1 MYTNELTEE
10 VLRENF
16 EHWLDQAV
24 RSGNRGGHL
33 QPVTPLT
40 VQTWQAID
48 AVADA
53 AGSVSG
59 ASAYLRRLEEA
70 VDAARHVFEL
80 QVAGAPHD
88 MPPHAIAS

>member
-24 RSGNRGGHL
+24 RSGNRGAHL
-33 QPVTPLT
+33 QPVTALSLR
-40 VQTWQAID
+40 TWQAID

-53 AGSVSG
+53 ASQVSG
-59 ASAYLRRLEEA
+59 ASTYARRVQDA
-70 VDAARHVFEL
+70 VSAARLVFDHE
-80 QVAGAPHD
+80 VAGSPHD
-88 MPPHAIAS
+88 THHAIAS

>member
-1 MYTNELTEE
+1 MYTSELTEE

-24 RSGNRGGHL
+24 RSGNRGAHL

-53 AGSVSG
+53 AAQMGG
-59 ASAYLRRLEEA
+59 ATAYARRLQDA
-70 VDAARHVFEL
+70 VTAARGVFEL
-80 QVAGAPHD
+80 QVTGAPHD
-88 MPPHAIAS
+88 TVHAIAS